1 MKILISAG
9 PTREKIDPVRFISN
23 YSSGKMGYSIAQ
35 AALEAGHSVT
45 LISGPVTLTAPAEAT
60 LIKVTSAAEMAQAVH
75 ESAPRA
81 DVIIMTAAV
90 ADYRPANPFE
100 SKMKK
105 LPGKLVLELERTE
118 DILGT
123 LGKNKSSSQR
133 LIGFA
138 AETDDLEKNA
148 LGKLE
153 RKNLDWI
160 AANLVADGF
169 GTQTNKITL
178 YSRDGR
184 KVAIPAGEKLEVARE
199 MLKVVLQ

>member
-1 MKILISAG
+1 MKILITAG

-35 AALEAGHSVT
+35 AALEYGHDVT
-45 LISGPVTLTAPAEAT
+45 LISGPVSILPPEGVS
-60 LIKVTSAAEMAQAVH
+60 LIKVTSASEMADAVH
-75 ESAPRA
+75 SCASDAE
-81 DVIIMTAAV
+81 VIIMTAAV
-90 ADYRPANPFE
+90 ADYRPAHPFD

-123 LGKNKSSSQR
+123 LGANKYSGQI
-133 LIGFA
+133 LVGFA

-160 AANLVADGF
+160 AANLVSDGF
-169 GTQTNKITL
+169 GTDTNTLTL
-178 YSRDGR
+178 YNKAGNVIS
-184 KVAIPAGEKLEVARE
+184 IPSGAKIDVARS
-199 MLKVVLQ
+199 MLKVILP